1 MSHFLSTVTLCVV
14 PSFHNS
20 STTYKWLLMGSSAFQ
35 LLPSSPVVFVEK
47 EGVYCC
53 QVSCEGVVAT
63 ASTMH
68 VRLKAVEPKA
78 VEPKAVKPKAVDP
91 AKADADPI
99 GTVVHVTIH

>member
-1 MSHFLSTVTLCVV
+1 MSHFLSTVPLCVV
-14 PSFHNS
+14 LSFHTS
-20 STTYKWLLMGSSAFQ
+20 STIYKWLLMGSSAFH

-53 QVSCEGVVAT
+53 QVSCKGVVAT

-78 VEPKAVKPKAVDP
+78 VDP
-91 AKADADPI
+91 AKADPHPI
-99 GTVVHVTIH
+99 GTLVHVPIS